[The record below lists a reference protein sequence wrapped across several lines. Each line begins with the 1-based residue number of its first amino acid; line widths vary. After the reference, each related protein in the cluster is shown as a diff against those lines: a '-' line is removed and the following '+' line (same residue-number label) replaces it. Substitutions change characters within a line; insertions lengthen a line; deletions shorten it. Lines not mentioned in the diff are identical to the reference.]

1 MNVKIIRNI
10 QVQGIHFVGVKM
22 IQLMHKAYIGFMK
35 EMDLLLIS
43 TIFISKK
50 KLFKIVLIVWKTMF
64 RYALAIL

>member
-22 IQLMHKAYIGFMK
+22 IQLMQKAYIGFMK
-35 EMDLLLIS
+35 EMNLLLIS